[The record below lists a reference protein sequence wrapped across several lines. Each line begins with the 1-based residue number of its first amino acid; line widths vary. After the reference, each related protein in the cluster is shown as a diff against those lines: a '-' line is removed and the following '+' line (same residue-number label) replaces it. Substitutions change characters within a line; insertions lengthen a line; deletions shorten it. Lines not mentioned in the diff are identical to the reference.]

1 MSSLSIARVIIPHRA
16 ARSARL
22 SQSAILFAL
31 ARHAE
36 NFTIALKYGRNIPV
50 HLTTAVRKLPLDF
63 PVHNPHMN
71 VIDYGQTTR
80 LAAFVATLS
89 ITSLIEYRALMLR
102 AHN

>member
-1 MSSLSIARVIIPHRA
+1 M
-16 ARSARL
+16 
-22 SQSAILFAL
+22 
-31 ARHAE
+31 
-36 NFTIALKYGRNIPV
+36 

-63 PVHNPHMN
+63 PVHNPHIIF
-71 VIDYGQTTR
+71 IDYGQTTR